1 MPKLCGISGTIDGI
15 PNVIIVFRQDFHPH
29 SVFNQVGT
37 RDSLLDDGCRSSFV
51 GLGPGVSIGI
61 GVGRATCSEEEGHE
75 NEIVSTPE
83 KSSLTSSFSFS
94 LTEHFS

>member
-51 GLGPGVSIGI
+51 GRVYRLGPGVISVGI
-61 GVGRATCSEEEGHE
+61 SVGRANCSEEEGHE
-75 NEIVSTPE
+75 NKIVSTPE
-83 KSSLTSSFSFS
+83 KSKSSFTSSF
-94 LTEHFS
+94 